1 MLSILSANL
10 HYMTDVIE
18 LTDDSDEEMDVCDEH
33 VSLQEYIFLL
43 NNQERV
49 KKILTYFGDN
59 SDNEELLQSL
69 THLCHNLLLLYK
81 DSIRKFM

>member
-1 MLSILSANL
+1 
-10 HYMTDVIE
+10 MTDVIN
-18 LTDDSDEEMDVCDEH
+18 LTDDSDEEMDICDEH

-49 KKILTYFGDN
+49 KKILLYFADH
-59 SDNEELLQSL
+59 SENEELLLAL

-81 DSIRKFM
+81 DSIRKFMCVIIHI

>member
-1 MLSILSANL
+1 
-10 HYMTDVIE
+10 MTDVIN

-49 KKILTYFGDN
+49 KKILLYFDDH
-59 SDNEELLQSL
+59 SDNEELLLSL